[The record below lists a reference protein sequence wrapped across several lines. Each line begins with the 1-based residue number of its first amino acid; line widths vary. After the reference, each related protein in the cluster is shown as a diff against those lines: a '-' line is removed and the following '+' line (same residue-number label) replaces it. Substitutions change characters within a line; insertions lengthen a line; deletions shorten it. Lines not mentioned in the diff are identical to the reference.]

1 MLSESIH
8 TDIIIN
14 ASNGSLSAHGAVL
27 ASRSPVFRSMFRD
40 NLKGKG
46 RVCAID
52 VSEMSVEACKAL
64 LNYMYG
70 NIRKEEF
77 LSHRLF
83 LLDAADKYDI
93 SDLKEAIQE
102 SLVEDIDTTNVLERL
117 HSATVYQL
125 PKLKSSCML
134 YLVKFG
140 RIFDIGDDLKA
151 FVKCADRQVVSE
163 IFDQV
168 LGAWKGF

>member
-8 TDIIIN
+8 TDIILD
-14 ASNGSLSAHGAVL
+14 ASNGTLSAHGAVL
-27 ASRSPVFRSMFRD
+27 ASRSPIFRNMFLH
-40 NLKGKG
+40 NLNGKG
-46 RVCAID
+46 MSTID
-52 VSEMSVEACKAL
+52 ISDMSVESCKAL

-77 LSHRLF
+77 LSHRLS
-83 LLDAADKYDI
+83 LLHAADKYDI
-93 SDLKEAIQE
+93 SDLKEVIHE

-117 HSATVYQL
+117 QSATLYQL
-125 PKLKSSCML
+125 PKLKTSCML
-134 YLVKFG
+134 YLVKYG

-151 FVKCADRQVVSE
+151 FVKCADRELVCE

-168 LGAWKGF
+168 LGAWKGL